1 MRNGRAAAPSL
12 TPEAILFDLDGVLAD
27 VSRSYREAIRATAAT
42 YGVELSAADI
52 ATRKAAGNANDDW
65 VVTTELIAGAGRS
78 VPLREVTERFE
89 ELYQGTERDSGLRE
103 LESLTVPVEWLAS
116 LAARLPL
123 AIVTGRPR
131 ADAERFLNRFAIRQ
145 FFSAVVTRE
154 DGPLKP
160 NPAPVQLALS
170 QLGIQRAWFLGDTPD
185 DVVSALAAAVIP
197 IGVVAPGE
205 PDVNSAR
212 ATLLRAGAARV
223 LNSPMELEECLH

>member
-1 MRNGRAAAPSL
+1 MKNGRAAEPAL

-42 YGVELSAADI
+42 FGVELSAADI
-52 ATRKAAGNANDDW
+52 AARKAAGNANDDW
-65 VVTTELIAGAGRS
+65 VVTAELIAGAGQS
-78 VPLREVTERFE
+78 VPLSEVTERFE
-89 ELYQGTERDSGLRE
+89 LLYQGTERDSGLRE
-103 LESLTVPVEWLAS
+103 LETLTVPVEWLAS

-131 ADAERFLNRFAIRQ
+131 ADAERFLDRFGIRQ
-145 FFSAVVTRE
+145 FFTVVITRE

-160 NPAPVQLALS
+160 NPAPVRLALT
-170 QLGIQRAWFLGDTPD
+170 QLGVQRAWFLGDTPD

-205 PDVNSAR
+205 PSVDAAR
-212 ATLLRAGAARV
+212 ETLLRAGAARV
-223 LNSPMELEECLH
+223 LNSPMELDECLN